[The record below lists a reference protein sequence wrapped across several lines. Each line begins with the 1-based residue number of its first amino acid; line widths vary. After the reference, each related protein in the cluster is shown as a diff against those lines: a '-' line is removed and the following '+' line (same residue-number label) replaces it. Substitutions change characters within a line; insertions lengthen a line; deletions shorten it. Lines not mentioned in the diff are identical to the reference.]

1 MYNAGAAQ
9 CMNYIGAHHNAGAT
23 SPSARIGHP
32 ADPGST
38 HHSWFFLPQTE
49 NYYNTFGGT
58 RQLFYTEMGY
68 VTPEGTCPNLLP
80 SNFSWGNGT
89 SLAQQAAWLTEA
101 VQLSI
106 QTGMVR
112 CVIVWNVDFVRN
124 DCGDCNIHERDCDP
138 QASFAIIRPGGG
150 CPACESLHNVL
161 GTR

>member
-1 MYNAGAAQ
+1 MYNAGAAD
-9 CMNYIGAHHNAGAT
+9 CMDYIGAHHNAGAT
-23 SPSARIGHP
+23 SPSARSGHP

-49 NYYNTFGGT
+49 NYYNTFQGS

-68 VTPEGTCPNLLP
+68 VTPEGTCGTGLP
-80 SNFSWGNGT
+80 SNFQWGNGT
-89 SLAQQAAWLTEA
+89 SLADQAAWLTEA

-124 DCGDCNIHERDCDP
+124 DCAECNPQATDCDP
-138 QASFAIIRPGGG
+138 QASFAIIRPGGS
-150 CPACESLHNVL
+150 CPACDALHAVL